1 MPLIFSAHG
10 VSKVVISE
18 ALEKQ
23 AKTIDATCPLVTKV
37 HVQAAKFDLLGYHI
51 ILIGHRN
58 HPEVEGT
65 IGQLSKGKITLVE
78 NKLDVAKLEL
88 DKNQKI
94 AYITQTTLS
103 VDDTKDIIKALK
115 LRYTNI
121 ESSPKEDICYATTN
135 RQNAIKKFAGK
146 CDAFIVVGSTNSSNS
161 NRLVEVASN
170 AGCYNSVLLENKDFL
185 NLELYKDS
193 NKIGISSGASVPD
206 HLVMDVVKKFKNYFD
221 IDIENYEL
229 EKESVNFKLPKEL
242 R

>member
-1 MPLIFSAHG
+1 M
-10 VSKVVISE
+10 
-18 ALEKQ
+18 
-23 AKTIDATCPLVTKV
+23 
-37 HVQAAKFDLLGYHI
+37 
-51 ILIGHRN
+51 
-58 HPEVEGT
+58 
-65 IGQLSKGKITLVE
+65 
-78 NKLDVAKLEL
+78 
-88 DKNQKI
+88 
-94 AYITQTTLS
+94 S